1 MQPLISAKNILKIQ
15 GFYNVYY
22 FEFDKKHSHPLEK
35 HNFWEMV
42 YVDKG
47 SIVAA
52 SENESFDL
60 KEGQVIF
67 RKPLEAHAHNSDF
80 KSSNNLLVVSFSSSS
95 ECMSFFE
102 TNKVFTLDKTT
113 RTLLS
118 LFVNEATLAL
128 GKIPYYYNDINP
140 LDFGGEEFGASQ
152 LMENH
157 FTEFLIKLIR
167 SSSKAENRAVAP
179 NQNGEL
185 SKAEKIAEYLNAHI
199 YNKLTLGEL
208 CDNFFMQ
215 KSQISSIFKAHTGK
229 SPMKYLANLKIEEA
243 KKLLRDDEFS
253 VSEISYKLKFSD
265 IYSFSR
271 AFKVATGFS
280 PTEYKKSISRYVE

>member
-1 MQPLISAKNILKIQ
+1 MQPLISAKSTLSIDGFHNI
-15 GFYNVYY
+15 YY

-35 HNFWEMV
+35 HDFWEMV

-47 SIVAA
+47 SIVAVG
-52 SENESFDL
+52 ENESFNL
-60 KEGQVIF
+60 REGQVIF
-67 RKPLEAHAHNSDF
+67 RKPSEYHAHNSDF
-80 KSSNNLLVVSFSSSS
+80 KTSNNLLVVSFSSRS
-95 ECMSFFE
+95 ECMEFFK

-113 RTLLS
+113 KTLLS

-128 GKIPYYYNDINP
+128 GKIPYYYHDISP
-140 LDFGGEEFGASQ
+140 LDFSGEVFGASQ

-167 SSSKAENRAVAP
+167 GSNNFEDHAVWSSKEVKF
-179 NQNGEL
+179 
-185 SKAEKIAEYLNAHI
+185 SKSEMIAEYLECHI
-199 YNKLTLGEL
+199 YDKITLNQLCNK
-208 CDNFFMQ
+208 FFLQ
-215 KSQISSIFKAHTGK
+215 KSQISAIFKSHTGQ
-229 SPMKYLANLKIEEA
+229 SPMKYFANLKVEEA
-243 KKLLRDDEFS
+243 KKLLRDDELS

-280 PTEYKKSISRYVE
+280 PTEYKKSISHYME